1 MELKNIISETLN
13 EIEKMAK
20 TIDNGFNTAQKTPSF
35 FKTPPHLQNTP
46 NPKNAN
52 APLESKNAA
61 KIETQEKITEE
72 KEEELKEIIT
82 EEIVQEKITEEK
94 EEELKEIITE
104 EIVQEKITEEKEE
117 ESKEIITEEITPK
130 TPTQETPTQ
139 VLIPNERV
147 FLKGLL
153 ERTLVLFKGMQALE
167 EKEVLKRLDLVAR
180 FLQYQ
185 LSVLEKRLES
195 LERENTE

>member
-20 TIDNGFNTAQKTPSF
+20 TIDDGFNTAQRTPSF

-52 APLESKNAA
+52 APLEPKNAA

-72 KEEELKEIIT
+72 KEEEAKEIII
-82 EEIVQEKITEEK
+82 EEIVQEN
-94 EEELKEIITE
+94 
-104 EIVQEKITEEKEE
+104 
-117 ESKEIITEEITPK
+117 
-130 TPTQETPTQ
+130 PTQAR
-139 VLIPNERV
+139 ISNERV
-147 FLKGLL
+147 FLKNLL
-153 ERTLVLFKGMQALE
+153 ERTLVLFQGMQALE
-167 EKEVLKRLDLVAR
+167 EKEAMKRLDLVAR

>member
-1 MELKNIISETLN
+1 MAGRMELKNIISETLN

-20 TIDNGFNTAQKTPSF
+20 TIDDGFNTTQKTPSF

-46 NPKNAN
+46 NPKNTN

-82 EEIVQEKITEEK
+82 EEITQEN
-94 EEELKEIITE
+94 
-104 EIVQEKITEEKEE
+104 
-117 ESKEIITEEITPK
+117 
-130 TPTQETPTQ
+130 PTQA
-139 VLIPNERV
+139 LIPNERV

-167 EKEVLKRLDLVAR
+167 EKEALKRLDLVAR

-185 LSVLEKRLES
+185 LSALEKRLES

>member
-1 MELKNIISETLN
+1 MAGRMELKNIISETLN

-20 TIDNGFNTAQKTPSF
+20 TIDNGLNTAQKTPSF

-46 NPKNAN
+46 NPKNTN
-52 APLESKNAA
+52 APLEPKNAA

-82 EEIVQEKITEEK
+82 EK
-94 EEELKEIITE
+94 
-104 EIVQEKITEEKEE
+104 
-117 ESKEIITEEITPK
+117 ITPK
-130 TPTQETPTQ
+130 TPTQENPTQ
-139 VLIPNERV
+139 ALIPNERV

-167 EKEVLKRLDLVAR
+167 EKEALKRLDLVER

-185 LSVLEKRLES
+185 LSALEKRLES

>member
-20 TIDNGFNTAQKTPSF
+20 TIDDGFDTAQKTPSF

-46 NPKNAN
+46 NSQNAN
-52 APLESKNAA
+52 TPLESKNTA

-72 KEEELKEIIT
+72 KEEEAPEIIT
-82 EEIVQEKITEEK
+82 EEV
-94 EEELKEIITE
+94 
-104 EIVQEKITEEKEE
+104 
-117 ESKEIITEEITPK
+117 
-130 TPTQETPTQ
+130 TQENPAQ

-147 FLKGLL
+147 FLKNLL
-153 ERTLVLFKGMQALE
+153 ERTLVLFQGMQALE

>member
-20 TIDNGFNTAQKTPSF
+20 TIDDGFNTAQKTPSF

-52 APLESKNAA
+52 APLEPKNAA
-61 KIETQEKITEE
+61 KIETQEKIIEE

-82 EEIVQEKITEEK
+82 EEI
-94 EEELKEIITE
+94 
-104 EIVQEKITEEKEE
+104 
-117 ESKEIITEEITPK
+117 
-130 TPTQETPTQ
+130 TQETPTQ
-139 VLIPNERV
+139 ENPTQENPTQENPTQAPILNERV

-153 ERTLVLFKGMQALE
+153 ERTLVLLKGMQALE
-167 EKEVLKRLDLVAR
+167 EKEALKRLDLVVH

-185 LSVLEKRLES
+185 LSALEKRLES

>member
-1 MELKNIISETLN
+1 MAGRMELKNIISETLN

-20 TIDNGFNTAQKTPSF
+20 TIDDGLNTAQKTPSF

-52 APLESKNAA
+52 TPLEPKNAT

-72 KEEELKEIIT
+72 KEEEIPEIIT
-82 EEIVQEKITEEK
+82 EEIA
-94 EEELKEIITE
+94 
-104 EIVQEKITEEKEE
+104 
-117 ESKEIITEEITPK
+117 
-130 TPTQETPTQ
+130 QETPTQ
-139 VLIPNERV
+139 ALIPNERV

-167 EKEVLKRLDLVAR
+167 EKEAMKRLDLVAR

-185 LSVLEKRLES
+185 LSALEKRLES

>member
-13 EIEKMAK
+13 EIEKMAQ
-20 TIDNGFNTAQKTPSF
+20 TIDDGVAQKTPSF

-46 NPKNAN
+46 KNAN
-52 APLESKNAA
+52 TPLEPKNAA

-72 KEEELKEIIT
+72 NTEEKEEEAKEIIT
-82 EEIVQEKITEEK
+82 EET
-94 EEELKEIITE
+94 
-104 EIVQEKITEEKEE
+104 
-117 ESKEIITEEITPK
+117 TPK
-130 TPTQETPTQ
+130 NPTQ
-139 VLIPNERV
+139 VLISNERV

-167 EKEVLKRLDLVAR
+167 EKEAMKRLDLVAR

-185 LSVLEKRLES
+185 LSALEKRLES

>member
-1 MELKNIISETLN
+1 MELKNIISETLS

-20 TIDNGFNTAQKTPSF
+20 TIDNGFNTVQKTPSF
-35 FKTPPHLQNTP
+35 FKTPPYLQNTP

-52 APLESKNAA
+52 TPLEPKNVA

-72 KEEELKEIIT
+72 KEEE
-82 EEIVQEKITEEK
+82 VP
-94 EEELKEIITE
+94 
-104 EIVQEKITEEKEE
+104 
-117 ESKEIITEEITPK
+117 EIITEEITQENPTQK
-130 TPTQETPTQ
+130 TPTQKTPTQ
-139 VLIPNERV
+139 ALIPNERV

-167 EKEVLKRLDLVAR
+167 EKEALKRLDLVER

-185 LSVLEKRLES
+185 LSALEKRLES

>member
-20 TIDNGFNTAQKTPSF
+20 TIDNNFDAAQKTPSF
-35 FKTPPHLQNTP
+35 FKTPPNLQNTP
-46 NPKNAN
+46 NPQNTL
-52 APLESKNAA
+52 LEPKNAA

-72 KEEELKEIIT
+72 KEEEVPEIIT
-82 EEIVQEKITEEK
+82 EEIAQEN
-94 EEELKEIITE
+94 
-104 EIVQEKITEEKEE
+104 
-117 ESKEIITEEITPK
+117 
-130 TPTQETPTQ
+130 PTQ

-167 EKEVLKRLDLVAR
+167 EKEAMKRLDLVAR

-185 LSVLEKRLES
+185 LSALEKRLES

>member
-20 TIDNGFNTAQKTPSF
+20 TIDDGFNTAQKTPSF

-46 NPKNAN
+46 DPQNT
-52 APLESKNAA
+52 PLESKNAA

-72 KEEELKEIIT
+72 KEEE
-82 EEIVQEKITEEK
+82 VP
-94 EEELKEIITE
+94 
-104 EIVQEKITEEKEE
+104 
-117 ESKEIITEEITPK
+117 EIITEEITPK
-130 TPTQETPTQ
+130 NPTQAP
-139 VLIPNERV
+139 ISNERV
-147 FLKGLL
+147 FLKNLL
-153 ERTLVLFKGMQALE
+153 ERTLVLFQGMQALE
-167 EKEVLKRLDLVAR
+167 EEKALERLDLVAR

>member
-1 MELKNIISETLN
+1 MAGRMELKNIISETLN

-20 TIDNGFNTAQKTPSF
+20 TIDGGFNTAQKTPSF
-35 FKTPPHLQNTP
+35 FKTPSHLQNTP

-52 APLESKNAA
+52 TPLEPKNAA

-72 KEEELKEIIT
+72 NTEEKEEEVPEIIT
-82 EEIVQEKITEEK
+82 EEIA
-94 EEELKEIITE
+94 
-104 EIVQEKITEEKEE
+104 
-117 ESKEIITEEITPK
+117 
-130 TPTQETPTQ
+130 QETPTQ
-139 VLIPNERV
+139 ALIPNERV

-153 ERTLVLFKGMQALE
+153 ERTLVLFQGMQALE
-167 EKEVLKRLDLVAR
+167 EKEAMKRLDLVAR

>member
-20 TIDNGFNTAQKTPSF
+20 TIDDGFNTAQKTPSF
-35 FKTPPHLQNTP
+35 FKTPSHLQNTP

-52 APLESKNAA
+52 TPLEPKNAT

-72 KEEELKEIIT
+72 NT
-82 EEIVQEKITEEK
+82 EENTEEK
-94 EEELKEIITE
+94 EEEA
-104 EIVQEKITEEKEE
+104 Q
-117 ESKEIITEEITPK
+117 EIITEEITPK
-130 TPTQETPTQ
+130 NPTQA
-139 VLIPNERV
+139 LIPNERV
-147 FLKGLL
+147 FLKNLL

-167 EKEVLKRLDLVAR
+167 EKEAMKRLDLVAR

>member
-1 MELKNIISETLN
+1 MAGRMELKNIISETLN

-20 TIDNGFNTAQKTPSF
+20 TIDDGFDRAQKTPSF

-52 APLESKNAA
+52 TPLEPKNAA
-61 KIETQEKITEE
+61 KIET
-72 KEEELKEIIT
+72 
-82 EEIVQEKITEEK
+82 
-94 EEELKEIITE
+94 
-104 EIVQEKITEEKEE
+104 QEKITEEKEE

-130 TPTQETPTQ
+130 NPTQAPI
-139 VLIPNERV
+139 LNERV
-147 FLKGLL
+147 FLKNLL

-167 EKEVLKRLDLVAR
+167 EKEALKRLDLVAR

-185 LSVLEKRLES
+185 LSALEKRLES

>member
-20 TIDNGFNTAQKTPSF
+20 TIDNNFDAAQKTPSF
-35 FKTPPHLQNTP
+35 FKTPPYLQNTP

-52 APLESKNAA
+52 APLEPKNAA

-72 KEEELKEIIT
+72 KEEE
-82 EEIVQEKITEEK
+82 
-94 EEELKEIITE
+94 
-104 EIVQEKITEEKEE
+104 
-117 ESKEIITEEITPK
+117 SKGIITEEITL
-130 TPTQETPTQ
+130 ETPTQ
-139 VLIPNERV
+139 VLISSERV
-147 FLKGLL
+147 FLKNLL
-153 ERTLVLFKGMQALE
+153 ERTLVLLKGMQALE
-167 EKEVLKRLDLVAR
+167 EKEALKRLDLVAR

-195 LERENTE
+195 LERENTK

>member
-1 MELKNIISETLN
+1 MAGRMELKNIISETLN

-20 TIDNGFNTAQKTPSF
+20 TIDDGVAQKTPSF
-35 FKTPPHLQNTP
+35 FKTPPNLQNTP
-46 NPKNAN
+46 NPQNAN
-52 APLESKNAA
+52 TPLEPKNAA

-72 KEEELKEIIT
+72 KEEEVPEIIT
-82 EEIVQEKITEEK
+82 EEIA
-94 EEELKEIITE
+94 
-104 EIVQEKITEEKEE
+104 
-117 ESKEIITEEITPK
+117 PK
-130 TPTQETPTQ
+130 NPTQ

-147 FLKGLL
+147 FLKNLL

-167 EKEVLKRLDLVAR
+167 EKEAMKRLDLVAR

-185 LSVLEKRLES
+185 LSTLEKRLES

>member
-20 TIDNGFNTAQKTPSF
+20 TIDDGFNTVQKTPSF
-35 FKTPPHLQNTP
+35 FKTPPNLQNTP
-46 NPKNAN
+46 NSQNAN
-52 APLESKNAA
+52 TPLEPKNAA

-72 KEEELKEIIT
+72 KEEEAKEIIT
-82 EEIVQEKITEEK
+82 EEIAQEN
-94 EEELKEIITE
+94 
-104 EIVQEKITEEKEE
+104 
-117 ESKEIITEEITPK
+117 
-130 TPTQETPTQ
+130 PTQAP
-139 VLIPNERV
+139 ISNERV
-147 FLKGLL
+147 FLKSLL
-153 ERTLVLFKGMQALE
+153 ERTLVLLKGMQALE
-167 EKEVLKRLDLVAR
+167 EKDAMKRLDLVAR

>member
-1 MELKNIISETLN
+1 MELKNIISETLS

-20 TIDNGFNTAQKTPSF
+20 TIDDGFDRVQKTPSF

-52 APLESKNAA
+52 APLEPKNAA

-82 EEIVQEKITEEK
+82 EEI
-94 EEELKEIITE
+94 
-104 EIVQEKITEEKEE
+104 
-117 ESKEIITEEITPK
+117 TPK
-130 TPTQETPTQ
+130 IPTQETPTQ
-139 VLIPNERV
+139 ALIPNERV

-167 EKEVLKRLDLVAR
+167 EKEALKRLDLVAR

>member
-1 MELKNIISETLN
+1 MKNIISETLN

-20 TIDNGFNTAQKTPSF
+20 TIDDGFNTAQKTPSF
-35 FKTPPHLQNTP
+35 FKTPPYLQNTP

-52 APLESKNAA
+52 TPLESKNAA

-72 KEEELKEIIT
+72 N
-82 EEIVQEKITEEK
+82 TEEK
-94 EEELKEIITE
+94 EEEAKEIIIE
-104 EIVQEKITEEKEE
+104 EIAQEN
-117 ESKEIITEEITPK
+117 
-130 TPTQETPTQ
+130 PTQ

-153 ERTLVLFKGMQALE
+153 ERTLVLLKGMQALE
-167 EKEVLKRLDLVAR
+167 EKEAMKRLDLVVR

>member
-20 TIDNGFNTAQKTPSF
+20 TIDDGFNTAQKTPSF

-52 APLESKNAA
+52 APLEPKNAT

-82 EEIVQEKITEEK
+82 EEIA
-94 EEELKEIITE
+94 
-104 EIVQEKITEEKEE
+104 
-117 ESKEIITEEITPK
+117 
-130 TPTQETPTQ
+130 QETPTQ
-139 VLIPNERV
+139 ALIPNERV

-167 EKEVLKRLDLVAR
+167 EKEAMKRLDLVVR

>member
-20 TIDNGFNTAQKTPSF
+20 TIDNNFDAAQKTPSF
-35 FKTPPHLQNTP
+35 FKTPPYLQNA
-46 NPKNAN
+46 KNAETPPMSN
-52 APLESKNAA
+52 TEPKNAA

-72 KEEELKEIIT
+72 NTEEKEEAQEIIT
-82 EEIVQEKITEEK
+82 EEIAQEN
-94 EEELKEIITE
+94 
-104 EIVQEKITEEKEE
+104 
-117 ESKEIITEEITPK
+117 
-130 TPTQETPTQ
+130 PTQ
-139 VLIPNERV
+139 VLISNERV
-147 FLKGLL
+147 FLKNLL

-167 EKEVLKRLDLVAR
+167 EKEAMKRLDLVAR

>member
-20 TIDNGFNTAQKTPSF
+20 TIDDGFDTVQKTPSF

-52 APLESKNAA
+52 APLEPKNAT

-72 KEEELKEIIT
+72 KGEEL
-82 EEIVQEKITEEK
+82 
-94 EEELKEIITE
+94 
-104 EIVQEKITEEKEE
+104 
-117 ESKEIITEEITPK
+117 KEIITEEITPK
-130 TPTQETPTQ
+130 TPTQENPTQ
-139 VLIPNERV
+139 ALIPNERV

-167 EKEVLKRLDLVAR
+167 EKEALKRLDLVVR

-185 LSVLEKRLES
+185 LSALEKRLES

>member
-13 EIEKMAK
+13 EIEKMAQ
-20 TIDNGFNTAQKTPSF
+20 TIDDGVVQKTPSF
-35 FKTPPHLQNTP
+35 FKTPPNLQNTP

-52 APLESKNAA
+52 TPLESKNAT

-72 KEEELKEIIT
+72 NTEEKEEVPEIIT
-82 EEIVQEKITEEK
+82 EEIAQEN
-94 EEELKEIITE
+94 
-104 EIVQEKITEEKEE
+104 
-117 ESKEIITEEITPK
+117 
-130 TPTQETPTQ
+130 PTQAP
-139 VLIPNERV
+139 IPNERV

-167 EKEVLKRLDLVAR
+167 EKEAMKRLDLVAR

-185 LSVLEKRLES
+185 LSALEKRLES
-195 LERENTE
+195 LERESAE

>member
-20 TIDNGFNTAQKTPSF
+20 TIDNNFDAVQKTPSF
-35 FKTPPHLQNTP
+35 FKTPPYLQNAKNAETP
-46 NPKNAN
+46 PMSNTEPKNV
-52 APLESKNAA
+52 A

-72 KEEELKEIIT
+72 KEEETPEIIT
-82 EEIVQEKITEEK
+82 EEIAQEN
-94 EEELKEIITE
+94 
-104 EIVQEKITEEKEE
+104 
-117 ESKEIITEEITPK
+117 PK
-130 TPTQETPTQ
+130 QA
-139 VLIPNERV
+139 LIPNERV
-147 FLKGLL
+147 FLKSLL
-153 ERTLVLFKGMQALE
+153 ERTLVLFQGMQALE
-167 EKEVLKRLDLVAR
+167 EKEAMKRLDLVVR

>member
-20 TIDNGFNTAQKTPSF
+20 TIDDGFDTAQKTPSF

-52 APLESKNAA
+52 TPLESKNAA

-72 KEEELKEIIT
+72 NTEEKEEEAPEIIT
-82 EEIVQEKITEEK
+82 EEIAQEN
-94 EEELKEIITE
+94 
-104 EIVQEKITEEKEE
+104 
-117 ESKEIITEEITPK
+117 
-130 TPTQETPTQ
+130 PTQA
-139 VLIPNERV
+139 LIPNERV
-147 FLKGLL
+147 FLKNLL

-167 EKEVLKRLDLVAR
+167 EKEAMKRLDLVVR

>member
-20 TIDNGFNTAQKTPSF
+20 TIDDGFNTAQKTPSF
-35 FKTPPHLQNTP
+35 FKTPPYLQNTP

-52 APLESKNAA
+52 TPLEPKNAA

-72 KEEELKEIIT
+72 NTEEKEEEAKEIIT
-82 EEIVQEKITEEK
+82 EEIAQEN
-94 EEELKEIITE
+94 
-104 EIVQEKITEEKEE
+104 
-117 ESKEIITEEITPK
+117 
-130 TPTQETPTQ
+130 PTQ

-167 EKEVLKRLDLVAR
+167 EKEAMERLDLVAR

-185 LSVLEKRLES
+185 LSALEKRLES

>member
-20 TIDNGFNTAQKTPSF
+20 TIDNNFDAVQKTPSF

-52 APLESKNAA
+52 TPLEPKNAA

-72 KEEELKEIIT
+72 NT
-82 EEIVQEKITEEK
+82 EENTEEK
-94 EEELKEIITE
+94 EEAQGII
-104 EIVQEKITEEKEE
+104 I
-117 ESKEIITEEITPK
+117 EEITP
-130 TPTQETPTQ
+130 ETPKQ
-139 VLIPNERV
+139 APISNERV
-147 FLKGLL
+147 FLKNLL
-153 ERTLVLFKGMQALE
+153 ERTLVLLKGMQALE
-167 EKEVLKRLDLVAR
+167 EKDALKRLDLVAR